1 MSLLIPYSFF
11 IKMGHSR
18 PLFLYFRLF
27 NTVDSKQMFH
37 IKVCQW
43 LDSNGGPLVSEA
55 TTLPTQPQPRPI
67 PFSYLGFCQQQQR
80 GERGLFFFRWVL
92 NIKNVPSDWI
102 LKFTRLSF
110 RSSVT
115 RWLDYFSLFATHN
128 SSNLPKILKNC
139 QSRFKILPNKKQT
152 LRSLLKIFES

>member
-1 MSLLIPYSFF
+1 
-11 IKMGHSR
+11 MGHSR

-80 GERGLFFFRWVL
+80 QQQQQQQRQQQQQHQQQQQQQQQRGERGLFFFRWVL

-115 RWLDYFSLFATHN
+115 RWLDYFSLFGYTQQLQFAQN
-128 SSNLPKILKNC
+128 FKKLPK
-139 QSRFKILPNKKQT
+139 
-152 LRSLLKIFES
+152 